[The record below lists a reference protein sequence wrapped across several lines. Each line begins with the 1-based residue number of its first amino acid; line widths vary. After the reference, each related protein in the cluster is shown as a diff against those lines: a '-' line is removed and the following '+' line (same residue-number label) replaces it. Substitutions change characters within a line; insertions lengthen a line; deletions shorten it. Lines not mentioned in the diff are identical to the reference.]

1 MAARYNVNVGR
12 TLPLTMAA
20 VVSTGPAR
28 VPTSGCIARPNESAI
43 KEAITL
49 SNCGSFEVQLYLHV
63 ISAAAVCHTR
73 H

>member
-1 MAARYNVNVGR
+1 MAARYNEKVGR

-28 VPTSGCIARPNESAI
+28 LPTCGCIARTDESAI
-43 KEAITL
+43 KEAIKL

-63 ISAAAVCHTR
+63 LSAAAVCHTR